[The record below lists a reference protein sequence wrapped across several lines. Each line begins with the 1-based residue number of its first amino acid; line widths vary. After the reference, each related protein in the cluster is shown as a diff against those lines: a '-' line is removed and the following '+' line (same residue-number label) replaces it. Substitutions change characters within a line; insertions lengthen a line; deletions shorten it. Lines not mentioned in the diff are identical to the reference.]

1 MTETQLRVEA
11 MKLLNQELG
20 PVDTERFISLLSK
33 DRFDYTE
40 WREHLWDRVSVDD
53 LWTMAREKGL

>member
-11 MKLLNQELG
+11 MKLLNQGLG

-40 WREHLWDRVSVDD
+40 WREHLWDKVSVDD

>member
-1 MTETQLRVEA
+1 MTKTQLRVEA
-11 MKLLNQELG
+11 MKLLNQGLG

-40 WREHLWDRVSVDD
+40 
-53 LWTMAREKGL
+53 